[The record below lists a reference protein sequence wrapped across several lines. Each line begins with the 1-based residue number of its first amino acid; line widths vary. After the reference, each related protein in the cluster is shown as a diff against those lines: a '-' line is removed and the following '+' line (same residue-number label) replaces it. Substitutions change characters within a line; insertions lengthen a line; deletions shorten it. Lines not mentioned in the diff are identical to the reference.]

1 VEQTPEWLKI
11 VIIGV
16 TQFIILVGLV
26 GLIVP
31 IFPGII
37 IIWLACLGYG
47 VITGFSTWGIVLF
60 VLITALMLAGTTV
73 DNILMGVGAH
83 KGGASW
89 LTVGIALVAGIIGT
103 LLLPPFGGLIAA
115 PLRVLLLEWA
125 RTKNLKLA
133 WQALVGMAA
142 GWGLSVFAR
151 MGIGAVMMILWWI
164 WVVVG

>member
-1 VEQTPEWLKI
+1 MDQLPEWLRVVI
-11 VIIGV
+11 VGV

-26 GLIVP
+26 GLIIP

-47 VITGFSTWGIVLF
+47 VVTGFSTWGTVLF
-60 VLITALMLAGTTV
+60 VLISVLMLAGTTV
-73 DNILMGVGAH
+73 DNILMGAGAH

-89 LTVGIALVAGIIGT
+89 LTVGIALLAGVVGT
-103 LLLPPFGGLIAA
+103 LLLPPFGGFIAA
-115 PLRVLLLEWA
+115 PLGVLLLEWW
-125 RTKNLKLA
+125 RTKDLKKA
-133 WQALVGMAA
+133 WQALLGMAA

-151 MGIGAVMMILWWI
+151 LGIGALMMVLWWI